1 MASNVYDAIIIGGGH
16 NGLTAGAY
24 FAREGARTVVLE
36 ARNKT
41 GGAADTSAPFSEHP
55 EINVTTY
62 SYVMSLMPPTI
73 IRELKLKQF
82 GYDVTPFGPYFQA
95 FPDGRA
101 ITVYADDHQKSYDSI
116 AQFSK
121 RDADTLPKWEAWL
134 AGVSDVLGPLL
145 LQVPPHVG
153 SMKPADLLAT
163 LQSAWKMRKLGERG
177 VGDVT
182 RLFTMSVSDL
192 LNDWFESDAIKAML
206 TVNGV
211 IGTWA
216 GPDEPGTAYVML
228 HHSIGD
234 VGDGHLGSW
243 GFQQGGMGAVS
254 DSIRSA
260 AEAFGAEIRTDA
272 RVKQLIVRGGRAVG
286 VALEDGTELRAP
298 VVITTIHPKIAF
310 LDLVERHELP
320 ADFVWDIERWKTRSG
335 VVKINVAI
343 SELPDFVAMPGTDMQ
358 AHHTGS
364 VELCFSPQY
373 AEQAFQDAH
382 MERTGSV
389 APFVDGT
396 IPTTL
401 DKKLAPDGTH
411 VFSMFTQWVPDDW
424 NLEPHRDELDAYA
437 KRIFDLYDQLAP
449 NFKSSII
456 DYQVIGPYDMEQD
469 LGLIGGNIFH
479 GELSVDQLFHM
490 RPAPGYSDYRTPL
503 RGLYHGSS
511 ATHAGGGVNG
521 IPGWQAFKMA
531 KKDHAFG
538 KK

>member
-41 GGAADTSAPFSEHP
+41 GGAADTSAPFADHP
-55 EINVTTY
+55 DINVTTY

-101 ITVYADDHQKSYDSI
+101 ITVYADDNQKSYDSI

-134 AGVSDVLGPLL
+134 KGVSDVLGPLL

-153 SMKPADLLAT
+153 SMKPGDLLAT
-163 LQSAWKMRKLGERG
+163 LQAAWRTRKLGERG

-272 RVKQLIVRGGRAVG
+272 RVHKIIVRGGRAVG

-298 VVITTIHPKIAF
+298 VLVTTVHPKIAF
-310 LDLVERHELP
+310 LDMIDRHELP

-343 SELPDFVAMPGTDMQ
+343 SELPDFVALPGTDMQ
-358 AHHTGS
+358 PHHTGS

-382 MERTGSV
+382 MERKGSV

-401 DKKLAPDGTH
+401 DKKLAPEGTH

-424 NLEPHRDELDAYA
+424 NLEPHHDELDAYA

-456 DYQVIGPYDMEQD
+456 DYQVIGPYDMEQE

-490 RPAPGYSDYRTPL
+490 RPAIGYSDYRTPL

-531 KKDHAFG
+531 KKDHALG